1 MIVLIGS
8 APMGQDK
15 DLSVS
20 GVTDILPRRGNDD
33 SASNPLPPN
42 SCFLLP
48 VSIFICNFVLIY
60 RQTMKVT
67 EELIDQILEQGENG
81 SLDPSPY
88 MESLKYLL
96 LEDEEVDMTEE
107 DHAYMIFLGTICLES
122 LKRNDL
128 YKEIEDEE
136 ILFDLE
142 DANWE
147 ALEAA
152 DGDLDDFVDAI
163 AENFPEKDLL
173 DFLAF
178 SILPTDDE
186 EDNEEPVLS
195 SEDAQILGFV
205 RLKAILDAILLP
217 AV

>member
-1 MIVLIGS
+1 
-8 APMGQDK
+8 
-15 DLSVS
+15 
-20 GVTDILPRRGNDD
+20 
-33 SASNPLPPN
+33 
-42 SCFLLP
+42 
-48 VSIFICNFVLIY
+48 
-60 RQTMKVT
+60 MKVT

-96 LEDEEVDMTEE
+96 LEDEEVDMTEQ

-122 LKRNDL
+122 LKRNGM

-136 ILFDLE
+136 LLFDME

-147 ALEAA
+147 ALEKA
-152 DGDLDDFVDAI
+152 DGDLDDFMDAI
-163 AENFPEKDLL
+163 EEDFPEKDLL

-186 EDNEEPVLS
+186 EDNDEPVLS

-205 RLKAILDAILLP
+205 RLKAMLDTILLP
-217 AV
+217 AI

>member
-1 MIVLIGS
+1 
-8 APMGQDK
+8 
-15 DLSVS
+15 
-20 GVTDILPRRGNDD
+20 
-33 SASNPLPPN
+33 
-42 SCFLLP
+42 
-48 VSIFICNFVLIY
+48 
-60 RQTMKVT
+60 MKVT

-122 LKRNDL
+122 LKRNGL

-136 ILFDLE
+136 VLFDME

-147 ALEAA
+147 AFEAA

-205 RLKAILDAILLP
+205 RLKAMLDTVLMP

>member
-1 MIVLIGS
+1 
-8 APMGQDK
+8 
-15 DLSVS
+15 
-20 GVTDILPRRGNDD
+20 
-33 SASNPLPPN
+33 
-42 SCFLLP
+42 
-48 VSIFICNFVLIY
+48 
-60 RQTMKVT
+60 MKVT

-122 LKRNDL
+122 LKRNGL

-136 ILFDLE
+136 VLFDLE

-186 EDNEEPVLS
+186 EDNDEPVLS

-205 RLKAILDAILLP
+205 RLKAMLDTVLLP

>member
-1 MIVLIGS
+1 
-8 APMGQDK
+8 
-15 DLSVS
+15 
-20 GVTDILPRRGNDD
+20 
-33 SASNPLPPN
+33 
-42 SCFLLP
+42 
-48 VSIFICNFVLIY
+48 
-60 RQTMKVT
+60 MKVT

-96 LEDEEVDMTEE
+96 LEDEEVEMTEE

-122 LKRNDL
+122 LKRNGL

-136 ILFDLE
+136 LLFDME

-147 ALEAA
+147 AFEKA
-152 DGDLDDFVDAI
+152 DGDLDNFFDAI
-163 AENFPEKDLL
+163 AEDFPERDLL

-186 EDNEEPVLS
+186 EDDDQPVLS

-205 RLKAILDAILLP
+205 RLKAMLDTVLLP

>member
-1 MIVLIGS
+1 
-8 APMGQDK
+8 
-15 DLSVS
+15 
-20 GVTDILPRRGNDD
+20 
-33 SASNPLPPN
+33 
-42 SCFLLP
+42 
-48 VSIFICNFVLIY
+48 
-60 RQTMKVT
+60 MKVT

-96 LEDEEVDMTEE
+96 LEDEEVEMTEE

-122 LKRNDL
+122 LKRNGL

-136 ILFDLE
+136 ILFDME

-152 DGDLDDFVDAI
+152 DGDLDDFVDDI

-186 EDNEEPVLS
+186 EDNDEPVLS

-205 RLKAILDAILLP
+205 RLKAVLDTVLLP

>member
-1 MIVLIGS
+1 
-8 APMGQDK
+8 
-15 DLSVS
+15 
-20 GVTDILPRRGNDD
+20 
-33 SASNPLPPN
+33 
-42 SCFLLP
+42 
-48 VSIFICNFVLIY
+48 
-60 RQTMKVT
+60 MKVT

-122 LKRNDL
+122 LKRNGL

-136 ILFDLE
+136 ILFDME

-205 RLKAILDAILLP
+205 RLKAVLDTVLLP